1 MINLKDFIF
10 TVEELLTNEECD
22 FIINEFGKNK
32 IYKENSFESNSSE
45 RRDSTVDITEKEVDD
60 KNCKRKR

>member
-22 FIINEFGKNK
+22 FIINEFGKTK
-32 IYKENSFESNSSE
+32 IYKERQNVKPLSYGIW
-45 RRDSTVDITEKEVDD
+45 STLALLTL
-60 KNCKRKR
+60 